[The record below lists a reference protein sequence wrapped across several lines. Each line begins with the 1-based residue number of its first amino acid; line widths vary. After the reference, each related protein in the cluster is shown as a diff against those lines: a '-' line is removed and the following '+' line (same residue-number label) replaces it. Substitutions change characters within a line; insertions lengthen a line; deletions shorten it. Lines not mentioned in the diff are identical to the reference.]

1 MKGFLHTR
9 SRFIFGLHK
18 REMCCAGQEGYE
30 CIGVTG
36 RDLAQE
42 PVKMSQYKY
51 FLFNTFKMYFSDMK
65 KKEMTSF
72 CGTFKGVGLFANV
85 IGRSFALA

>member
-1 MKGFLHTR
+1 MGYTKE
-9 SRFIFGLHK
+9 

-36 RDLAQE
+36 RDLAYE

-51 FLFNTFKMYFSDMK
+51 FLLNTFKINFFDMK
-65 KKEMTSF
+65 MKEMPSF
-72 CGTFKGVGLFANV
+72 CGTFKGVGLLANV
-85 IGRSFALA
+85 IG